1 MTIMVTEPKTEG
13 TYLSKH
19 TTYLVRTVQSGSN
32 VRRRYSDFEW
42 LLQSLQQRYI
52 GLLLPSLPEKNAMKN
67 SKDEN
72 FIRSRMRSLNIFM
85 DQLVLVSFVRNDPA
99 VEAFTSVS
107 EQSQWDV
114 AKKNI
119 ANQPV
124 SEGETKWRDAVANVT
139 IPENAERIILDVS
152 QQLLPLEKLFLALA
166 TAAKK
171 ISDKSAIYA
180 AEMSEMKAGFVAW
193 KGHEEAC
200 GDTARVEYP
209 NKDFEAMNGV
219 MTHTENMLGSWQ
231 EILSFQPS
239 MNDLLL
245 YENIKYQY
253 MQVLQMKAMFG
264 EREKLK
270 EAHLRSVK
278 TKEKYEIEQQS
289 AAARGKADKVAN
301 LEKQIQD
308 AKQNVDR
315 CLEEYEMMTKG
326 MFFTELDRYNMDKNL
341 HLRDMM
347 GQMSAAHFQY
357 AKRLGM
363 MWQGYIGALEV
374 DPEQMM
380 EKARVVFAQAAKAD
394 GMTGA
399 DEGSA
404 E

>member
-1 MTIMVTEPKTEG
+1 
-13 TYLSKH
+13 
-19 TTYLVRTVQSGSN
+19 
-32 VRRRYSDFEW
+32 
-42 LLQSLQQRYI
+42 
-52 GLLLPSLPEKNAMKN
+52 MKN

-315 CLEEYEMMTKG
+315 CLEEYEMMTKVHG
-326 MFFTELDRYNMDKNL
+326 DDY
-341 HLRDMM
+341 H
-347 GQMSAAHFQY
+347 Y
-357 AKRLGM
+357 
-363 MWQGYIGALEV
+363 YY
-374 DPEQMM
+374 
-380 EKARVVFAQAAKAD
+380 
-394 GMTGA
+394 
-399 DEGSA
+399 
-404 E
+404 

>member
-42 LLQSLQQRYI
+42 LLQSLQARYI

-99 VEAFTSVS
+99 VEAFITVQ
-107 EQSQWDV
+107 ETSQWDV

-124 SEGETKWRDAVANVT
+124 SEGETKWKDAVANVT
-139 IPENAERIILDVS
+139 IPENAERIVLDVA

-253 MQVLQMKAMFG
+253 MQVLQMKKMFG
-264 EREKLK
+264 MREALK
-270 EAHLRSVK
+270 EAHARAVK

-301 LEKQIQD
+301 LEKQIQE

-315 CLEEYEMMTKG
+315 CLEEYELMTKG

-399 DEGSA
+399 EDGSA